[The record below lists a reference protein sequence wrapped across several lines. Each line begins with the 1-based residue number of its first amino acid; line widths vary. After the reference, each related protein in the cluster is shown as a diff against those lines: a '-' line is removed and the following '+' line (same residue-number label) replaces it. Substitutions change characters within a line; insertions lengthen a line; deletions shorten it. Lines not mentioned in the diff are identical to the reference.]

1 MRQTAV
7 EIGDHIGQSL
17 AGLAVSGAGIEAG
30 TITVSVVTGLGDDFE
45 GAGAKSSSVDE
56 SLEAT
61 AEVVAVASLT
71 EADVDFDA
79 DDAPATSG
87 S

>member
-1 MRQTAV
+1 
-7 EIGDHIGQSL
+7 
-17 AGLAVSGAGIEAG
+17 
-30 TITVSVVTGLGDDFE
+30 VVTGLGDDFE

-56 SLEAT
+56 SLEAA

-79 DDAPATSG
+79 DDAAATSG